1 MRANVAI
8 ALCIATGCA
17 SSAPAS
23 PAPQS
28 ASGPRAIA
36 IAGQTGLRSTDV
48 VAVYSPTSP
57 VGQRVNP
64 AQLPKPNGYSH
75 VVVIGSGHTIYISGQ
90 VGIDRVGKTVGTG
103 DFRAQAEQVFAN
115 LKEALNAVDAN
126 FGHVV
131 KFTFFVT
138 ELTPENLTIL
148 REVRDRHIDPAHA
161 PASSLVEVAR
171 LFRRELVVEVE
182 AVAVVPN

>member
-1 MRANVAI
+1 MRANVPI

-17 SSAPAS
+17 SSS
-23 PAPQS
+23 PPSLAPQS
-28 ASGPRAIA
+28 ASARRAIT

-48 VAVYSPTSP
+48 VAQYSPTSP

-75 VVVIGSGHTIYISGQ
+75 VVAVGAGRTLYISGQ
-90 VGIDRVGKTVGTG
+90 VGIDRDGKVVGAG

-115 LKEALNAVDAN
+115 LNEALKAVDAN
-126 FGHVV
+126 FGNVV
-131 KFTFFVT
+131 KLTFFVT

-182 AVAVVPN
+182 AVAVVPD